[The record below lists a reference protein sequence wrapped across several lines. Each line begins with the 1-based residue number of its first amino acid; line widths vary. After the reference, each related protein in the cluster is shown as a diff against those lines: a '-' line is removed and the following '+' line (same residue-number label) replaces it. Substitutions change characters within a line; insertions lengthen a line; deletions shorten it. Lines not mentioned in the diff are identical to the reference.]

1 MALSL
6 NSLLPAFFGRS
17 ASAAP
22 VENRAVEVVP
32 VENRAV
38 EATSTESR
46 SYSIA
51 DPNFWSYFNLGNR
64 TKADVPVTELTILGN
79 SAFYSACR
87 YISEGV
93 AMLDR
98 GVKRRKQGR
107 VMDADQHPVS
117 EFLNDAPHPHY
128 TWFDLI
134 CALLVNALMG
144 NGYARIWRAPMTMR
158 PVYVEHLPQSAV
170 MVDYDQWGN
179 LFYRVSGAIGGK
191 SVNYNL
197 PPSDIIHIKNLS
209 LDALTGLTTT
219 FLHTDIH
226 GTGIALNQYS
236 AATLGNGA
244 APSLAISSEDELT
257 WADLK
262 MARENFMQQYSG
274 SANAGVPIFLSKGQ
288 KIEYLSLKP
297 HEVGFA
303 EFSSM
308 NVADVARLTKVP
320 LDLLM
325 VDAGGTYGAGVQRS
339 QDFLTH
345 CLRPW
350 IERIQ
355 EEFTAKLF
363 YVKERGRYWMEFDL
377 SMYLELDRA
386 AEVES
391 LTRMVAG
398 TIMTPNEARLKLG
411 LDPVEGGDELLTDI
425 NQVPLKNVLEVALAK
440 YLSSEGEKN
449 QGDAAAQAAGIE
461 DAAEVIDDTKPA
473 PTGTAKTDTN
483 GQPQAS

>member
-6 NSLLPAFFGRS
+6 DSFLPAFFGRS

-22 VENRAVEVVP
+22 MENRAVEVVP

-46 SYSIA
+46 SYSLV
-51 DPNFWSYFNLGNR
+51 DPNFWAYFNLGNR

-98 GVKRRKQGR
+98 QVMRKMSGR
-107 VMDADQHPVS
+107 VSQVHDHPVA
-117 EFLNDAPHPHY
+117 EFLADRPHPHY

-144 NGYARIWRAPMTMR
+144 NGYARIWRDPMTMR
-158 PVYVEHLPQSAV
+158 PIYVEHLPQSAV
-170 MVDYDQWGN
+170 CVDHDQWGN
-179 LFYRVSGAIGGK
+179 LYYRVSGTIGGK
-191 SVNYNL
+191 SVNYSL

-209 LDALTGLTTT
+209 LDAVTGLTTT
-219 FLHTDIH
+219 FLHADIH

-244 APSLAISSEDELT
+244 APSLAISSEDEMS

-262 MARENFMQQYSG
+262 MARENFMQQYGG

-288 KIEYLSLKP
+288 RVEYLSLKP
-297 HEVGFA
+297 HEVGFEA
-303 EFSSM
+303 FSRM
-308 NVADVARLTKVP
+308 NIADVARTTKMP
-320 LDLLM
+320 LDLLA
-325 VDAGGTYGAGVQRS
+325 VENGGTYGAGVQRS
-339 QDFLTH
+339 MDFLLH
-345 CLRPW
+345 CLSPK
-350 IERIQ
+350 IEQVQ
-355 EEFTAKLF
+355 EEFTSKLF
-363 YVKERGRYWMEFDL
+363 YIKEQGRYSFQFDT
-377 SMYLELDRA
+377 SMYLALD
-386 AEVES
+386 AEAQAKVY
-391 LTRMVAG
+391 MGYVAG
-398 TIMTPNEARLKLG
+398 SIMTPNEVREKLG
-411 LDPVEGGDELLTDI
+411 LDPVQGGDELLTDI

-449 QGDAAAQAAGIE
+449 QGDAATQAANIE
-461 DAAEVIDDTKPA
+461 DAVEVIDDTKPA

>member
-1 MALSL
+1 MGTRAAK
-6 NSLLPAFFGRS
+6 P
-17 ASAAP
+17 AP

-32 VENRAV
+32 
-38 EATSTESR
+38 TESR
-46 SYSIA
+46 SYSLS
-51 DPNFWSYFNLGNR
+51 DPQFWSYFGLGNR
-64 TKADVPVTELTILGN
+64 TKADVPVTEISILGN

-144 NGYARIWRAPMTMR
+144 NGYARIWRDPMTMR
-158 PVYVEHLPQSAV
+158 PIYVEHLPQSAV
-170 MVDYDQWGN
+170 CVDHDQRGN
-179 LFYRVSGAIGGK
+179 LYYRISGTISGR
-191 SVNYNL
+191 SVNYDL
-197 PPSDIIHIKNLS
+197 PPGDIIHIKNLS

-244 APSLAISSEDELT
+244 APSIAISSEDEMS

-262 MARENFMQQYSG
+262 MARENFMQQYGG
-274 SANAGVPIFLSKGQ
+274 SANAGIPIFLGKGQ
-288 KIEYLSLKP
+288 GIEYLSLKP

-308 NVADVARLTKVP
+308 NVADVARITKVP

-325 VDAGGTYGAGVQRS
+325 VENGGTYGAGVQRS
-339 QDFLTH
+339 KDFLLH
-345 CLRPW
+345 CLSPW
-350 IERIQ
+350 IEQLQ
-355 EEFTAKLF
+355 EELTRKLF
-363 YVKERGRYWMEFDL
+363 WQSEQGHYSFQFDS
-377 SMYLELDRA
+377 SMYLSLD
-386 AEVES
+386 AEAQAKVY
-391 LTRMVAG
+391 MGYVAG
-398 TIMTPNEARLKLG
+398 SIMTPNEVREKLG
-411 LDPVEGGDELLTDI
+411 LPPAKGGDSLMVDI
-425 NQVPLKNVLEVALAK
+425 NLIPIENGVEIALAK
-440 YLSSEGEKN
+440 YLSSKGEQAKADSES
-449 QGDAAAQAAGIE
+449 QAQDVEKAAA
-461 DAAEVIDDTKPA
+461 VIQDKPA
-473 PTGTAKTDTN
+473 PIGAAKTDTN

>member
-1 MALSL
+1 MGTRAA
-6 NSLLPAFFGRS
+6 P
-17 ASAAP
+17 AP

-38 EATSTESR
+38 EAIPTESR
-46 SYSIA
+46 SYSLS
-51 DPNFWSYFNLGNR
+51 DPNFWSYFNLGGR

-117 EFLNDAPHPHY
+117 EFLQDAPHPHY

-144 NGYARIWRAPMTMR
+144 NGYARIWRDPMTMR

-170 MVDYDQWGN
+170 CVDYDQWGN
-179 LFYRVSGAIGGK
+179 LCYRVSGAIGGK

-197 PPSDIIHIKNLS
+197 PPGDIIHIKNLS

-257 WADLK
+257 WPLLK
-262 MARENFMQQYSG
+262 EARKNFMDQYSG

-303 EFSSM
+303 EFSGM

-320 LDLLM
+320 LDLLG
-325 VDAGGTYGAGVQRS
+325 VENGGTYGAGVQRS

-350 IERIQ
+350 IERLQ
-355 EEFTAKLF
+355 EEFTTKLF
-363 YVKERGRYWMEFDL
+363 YVNERGRYWMEFDL

-449 QGDAAAQAAGIE
+449 QGDAAAQAADIE
-461 DAAEVIDDTKPA
+461 DAAEVIDDTQPA
-473 PTGTAKTDTN
+473 PIGTAKTDTAHE
-483 GQPQAS
+483 QPKPTTES

>member
-1 MALSL
+1 MALTL
-6 NSLLPAFFGRS
+6 DFLLPAFMGTR
-17 ASAAP
+17 AAKPAP
-22 VENRAVEVVP
+22 VENRAVEVVQ
-32 VENRAV
+32 
-38 EATSTESR
+38 TESR
-46 SYSIA
+46 SYTLA
-51 DPNFWSYFNLGNR
+51 DPNFWSYFGLGNR

-134 CALLVNALMG
+134 CALLVNAVMG
-144 NGYARIWRAPMTMR
+144 NGYARIWRDPMTMR

-170 MVDYDQWGN
+170 SVDYDQWGN
-179 LFYRVSGAIGGK
+179 LHYRVSGTIGGK
-191 SVNYNL
+191 SVNYSL
-197 PPSDIIHIKNLS
+197 PPGDIIHIKNLS
-209 LDALTGLTTT
+209 LDALTGITTT
-219 FLHTDIH
+219 FLHADIH

-244 APSLAISSEDELT
+244 APSLAISTDDELG

-262 MARENFMQQYSG
+262 QARDNFMSQYSG
-274 SANAGVPIFLSKGQ
+274 SANAGVPIFLGKGQ
-288 KIEYLSLKP
+288 AIEYLSLKP
-297 HEVGFA
+297 SEVGFDR
-303 EFSSM
+303 FSDM
-308 NVADVARLTKVP
+308 NIADVARLTKVP

-350 IERIQ
+350 IERLQ

-363 YVKERGRYWMEFDL
+363 YVNERGRYWMEFDL
-377 SMYLELDRA
+377 GMYLELDRA

-411 LDPVEGGDELLTDI
+411 LDPVDGGDELLTDI
-425 NQVPLKNVLEVALAK
+425 NQVPLKNVLQVALAK

-449 QGDAAAQAAGIE
+449 QGNAAAQAADIE
-461 DAAEVIDDTKPA
+461 DAAAEIEDKPVPNGA
-473 PTGTAKTDTN
+473 QKTDVTN
-483 GQPQAS
+483 EQPQAS

>member
-1 MALSL
+1 MGFWQQLR
-6 NSLLPAFFGRS
+6 PAFLGTG
-17 ASAAP
+17 APAP
-22 VENRAVEVVP
+22 VESRAVEVVP
-32 VENRAV
+32 AENRAV

-46 SYSIA
+46 SHSLA
-51 DPNFWSYFNLGNR
+51 DLNFWSYFGLGSR

-87 YISEGV
+87 YVSEGV

-98 GVKRRKQGR
+98 GVKRRKAGR
-107 VMDADQHPVS
+107 VMDAEHHPVA

-144 NGYARIWRAPMTMR
+144 NGYARIWRDPMTMR
-158 PVYVEHLPQSAV
+158 PIYVEHLPQSAV
-170 MVDYDQWGN
+170 MVGYDRWGN
-179 LFYRVSGAIGGK
+179 LFYRISGTIGGK
-191 SVNYNL
+191 SVNYDL

-244 APSLAISSEDELT
+244 APSIAISSEDELT
-257 WADLK
+257 WESLK
-262 MARENFMQQYSG
+262 TSRTNFMSQYSG
-274 SANAGVPIFLSKGQ
+274 SANAGVPVFLSKGQ
-288 KIEYLSLKP
+288 SIEYLSLKP
-297 HEVGFA
+297 HEVGF
-303 EFSSM
+303 ERFSEM
-308 NVADVARLTKVP
+308 NIADVARLTKVP
-320 LDLLM
+320 LDLLG
-325 VDAGGTYGAGVQRS
+325 VQNVGTYGAGVQRS

-350 IERIQ
+350 IERLQ

-363 YVKERGRYWMEFDL
+363 YVNERGRYWMEFDL
-377 SMYLELDRA
+377 SMYLELDRQ

-440 YLSSEGEKN
+440 YLSQEGEKN
-449 QGDAAAQAAGIE
+449 QGDVAAQAADIE
-461 DAAEVIDDTKPA
+461 DSAEVIDNTKPTPA
-473 PTGTAKTDTN
+473 GTTKTDATD

>member
-1 MALSL
+1 MALTLDSF
-6 NSLLPAFFGRS
+6 LPAFMGTR
-17 ASAAP
+17 AAKP
-22 VENRAVEVVP
+22 VLVENRAVQVVP
-32 VENRAV
+32 A
-38 EATSTESR
+38 ESR
-46 SYSIA
+46 SYSLS
-51 DPNFWSYFNLGNR
+51 DPLFWSYFGLGNR
-64 TKADVPVTELTILGN
+64 TKADVPVTELSILGN

-87 YISEGV
+87 YISEGI

-98 GVKRRKQGR
+98 GVKRRKAGR
-107 VMDADQHPVS
+107 VMDAEQHPVS
-117 EFLNDAPHPHY
+117 EFLQDSPHPHY

-144 NGYARIWRAPMTMR
+144 NGYARVWRDPVTMR

-179 LFYRVSGAIGGK
+179 LFYRISGTIGGR

-197 PPSDIIHIKNLS
+197 PPSDIIHVKNLS
-209 LDALTGLTTT
+209 LDALTGLSTT
-219 FLHTDIH
+219 FLHADIH

-244 APSLAISSEDELT
+244 APSIAISSEDELT
-257 WADLK
+257 WESLK
-262 MARENFMQQYSG
+262 TARTNFMSQHSG

-288 KIEYLSLKP
+288 KVEYLSLKP

-320 LDLLM
+320 LDLLA
-325 VDAGGTYGAGVQRS
+325 VENGGTYGAGVQRS

-350 IERIQ
+350 IERLQ

-363 YVKERGRYWMEFDL
+363 YVNERGRYWMEFDL

-411 LDPVEGGDELLTDI
+411 FDPVEGGDELLTDI

-449 QGDAAAQAAGIE
+449 QGDATSQAADIE

-473 PTGTAKTDTN
+473 PKGAQNSDN
-483 GQPQAS
+483 EQPAQQS

>member
-1 MALSL
+1 M
-6 NSLLPAFFGRS
+6 GTRS
-17 ASAAP
+17 ASASA
-22 VENRAVEVVP
+22 VESRVVEVVP
-32 VENRAV
+32 
-38 EATSTESR
+38 TESR
-46 SYSIA
+46 SYTLT
-51 DPNFWSYFNLGNR
+51 DPQFWSYFGLGNR
-64 TKADVPVTELTILGN
+64 TKADVQVTELSILGN

-98 GVKRRKQGR
+98 CVKRRKQGR

-117 EFLNDAPHPHY
+117 EFLQDSPHPHY

-144 NGYARIWRAPMTMR
+144 NGYARVWRDPMTMR
-158 PVYVEHLPQSAV
+158 PIYVEHLPQSAV
-170 MVDYDQWGN
+170 CVDYDQWGN
-179 LFYRVSGAIGGK
+179 LYYRVSGAIGGK
-191 SVNYNL
+191 SVNYSL

-209 LDALTGLTTT
+209 LDALTGIATT
-219 FLHTDIH
+219 FLHADIH

-244 APSLAISSEDELT
+244 APSLAISSEDEMT

-262 MARENFMQQYSG
+262 MARENFMKQYGG
-274 SANAGVPIFLSKGQ
+274 SANAGVPIFLGKGQ
-288 KIEYLSLKP
+288 AIEYLSLKP
-297 HEVGFA
+297 SEVGFDR
-303 EFSSM
+303 FSDM
-308 NVADVARLTKVP
+308 NIADVARLTKVP

-325 VDAGGTYGAGVQRS
+325 VEAGGTYGAGVQRS

-350 IERIQ
+350 IERLQ

-363 YVKERGRYWMEFDL
+363 YVNERGRYWMEFDL

-391 LTRMVAG
+391 LARMVAG

-411 LDPVEGGDELLTDI
+411 LDPVRGGDELLTDI

-449 QGDAAAQAAGIE
+449 QGDAASQAADIE
-461 DAAEVIDDTKPA
+461 DAAEVIDDTKTA
-473 PTGTAKTDTN
+473 PKGAATTDTHE
-483 GQPQAS
+483 QPEPKPAA